1 MPFGAARHSGYA
13 AALPVS
19 FRRPAIGFAAL
30 LLLGLAVFGLSA
42 RSDAAATGVT
52 GINSTACGAVQYGG
66 SGAAQALI
74 VSDLPLQGDSRQ
86 RSLQM
91 NDAIRLVLEGAKWH
105 AGKRNVAFQACDDS
119 SAKTGLWTKAQCK
132 ANARAYAA
140 DPSVLGVVGTYN
152 SGCAEL
158 MIPILG
164 TAPGGGLA
172 MVSPGNTSICLT
184 QSSPSCR
191 AGEPKSL
198 YPARRNYAR
207 VVPNDAYQGAGLASF
222 ARLQAIDRAFI
233 LYAGGDPTSLGQ
245 AKTFRGAARKLG
257 IEIVGFRAWNPKASN
272 YMSLMRSVAMAAPD
286 GVLLAGLTEENGA
299 RLIKDKVA
307 VLGSNNGVKLLAP
320 DGFAQQST
328 IDLAGSASR
337 GMFVSVPGLVPQ
349 DLKGPGRQLV
359 NELKREIGGPV
370 ELFAPYAGQA
380 ASVLLD
386 AIGAG
391 GERGGVIDAVRKT
404 KVENGIIG
412 SFQILASGDPSV
424 GPITVSVAKSSFVP
438 SRVITPGQSLV
449 KAARGG

>member
-1 MPFGAARHSGYA
+1 
-13 AALPVS
+13 VS
-19 FRRPAIGFAAL
+19 LRLPAISFAAL

-42 RSDAAATGVT
+42 RSDAAATAVT
-52 GINSTACGAVQYGG
+52 GISSPACGAVQYGG

-74 VSDLPLQGDSRQ
+74 VSDLPLQGDSKQ
-86 RSLQM
+86 RSAQM
-91 NDAIRLVLEGAKWH
+91 NDAIRLVLEGAKWQ
-105 AGKRNVAFQACDDS
+105 AGGRNVAFQACDDT
-119 SAKTGLWTKAQCK
+119 SAKTGLWTAAQCK

-140 DPSVLGVVGTYN
+140 DPSVLGVIGTYN

-164 TAPGGGLA
+164 KAPGGGVA
-172 MVSPGNTSICLT
+172 MVSPGNTLICLT
-184 QSSPSCR
+184 QSSPSCG

-207 VVPNDAYQGAGLASF
+207 VVPNDAYQGAALASF
-222 ARLQAIDRAFI
+222 ARLQAIDRAYV

-257 IEIVGFRAWNPKASN
+257 IEIVGFKAWNPKASS
-272 YMSLMRSVAMAAPD
+272 YTSLMRQVAMTAPD

-307 VLGSNNGVKLLAP
+307 VLGGNGGVKLLAP

-328 IDLAGSASR
+328 IDLAGSASK

-349 DLKGPGRQLV
+349 DLKGPGQQLV
-359 NELKREIGGPV
+359 SELKQELEKGAPV

-380 ASVLLD
+380 ADVFLK
-386 AIGAG
+386 AIATS
-391 GERGGVIDAVRKT
+391 GERAGVIGAVRKT
-404 KVENGIIG
+404 DVQNGIIG
-412 SFQILASGDPSV
+412 SFKILSSGDPSV
-424 GPITVSVAKSSFVP
+424 GPITVSVAKKSFVP
-438 SRVITPGQSLV
+438 ERVISPGQSLV